1 MKLGISLYPGLDADR
16 AKSLLLLQKAAAL
29 GYSRVFSSLHI
40 PESNAASLREDALY
54 LFSYAESLGLDVIAD
69 ISPLTLKI
77 LDIPELTPA
86 RLKQLHITTA
96 RFEIFPVS
104 TASIIFIPAPIP
116 ASVLKRFSG
125 RMRCCTGTIFRRG
138 FSRPARPA
146 DGDRYMPA
154 FPPWKASGVSPP
166 VTPPPF

>member
-1 MKLGISLYPGLDADR
+1 MKLGISLYPGLDANR

-54 LFSYAESLGLDVIAD
+54 LFACAESLGLDVIAD

-96 RFEIFPVS
+96 RFDYGIGTESLQPRNEGPAKRVHRPFRGVTCVIKGGGGFFPH
-104 TASIIFIPAPIP
+104 
-116 ASVLKRFSG
+116 R
-125 RMRCCTGTIFRRG
+125 
-138 FSRPARPA
+138 RPA
-146 DGDRYMPA
+146 
-154 FPPWKASGVSPP
+154 
-166 VTPPPF
+166 

>member
-54 LFSYAESLGLDVIAD
+54 LFACAESLGLDVIAD

-96 RFEIFPVS
+96 RFDYGIGTETIAAFSREMNVQLNAS
-104 TASIIFIPAPIP
+104 TAR
-116 ASVLKRFSG
+116 SVELHALLKAEAD
-125 RMRCCTGTIFRRG
+125 
-138 FSRPARPA
+138 FSRIDGQHNFYPRPHTGLSSETVQRQNA
-146 DGDRYMPA
+146 L
-154 FPPWKASGVSPP
+154 
-166 VTPPPF
+166 